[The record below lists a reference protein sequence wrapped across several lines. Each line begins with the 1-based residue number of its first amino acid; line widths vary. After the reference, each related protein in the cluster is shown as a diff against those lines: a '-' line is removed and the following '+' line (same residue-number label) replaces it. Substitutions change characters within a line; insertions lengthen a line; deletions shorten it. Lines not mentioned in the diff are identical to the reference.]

1 MPLIKRLIKGTPLT
15 FAEGDANLVYLEDLA
30 TNTGSFAILG
40 SNLFN
45 GNQTVLG
52 YINALSF
59 TGSFTGSL
67 SGSALNAT
75 SASYALSSS
84 YSLSGS
90 FAQNARSS
98 SYAVTSSY
106 ADNFLVKNTLTAQTL
121 SQSLNYANDAAAASG
136 GVPLGGL
143 YRSGSFILIRLV

>member
-15 FAEGDANLVYLEDLA
+15 FAEGDANLTYLEDLA

-40 SNLFN
+40 TNLFN

-52 YINALSF
+52 YISALGF

-84 YSLSGS
+84 YASGS
-90 FAQNARSS
+90 TSS

-106 ADNFLVKNTLTAQTL
+106 ANNFLVKNILTAQTL